1 MDDRSQMTT
10 HGQNTCGD
18 QFFTKVIA
26 ERIVM
31 HDFETSVKLHYD
43 ELTEAEQE
51 MTRYILNNRE
61 LV

>member
-1 MDDRSQMTT
+1 MTT

>member
-1 MDDRSQMTT
+1 
-10 HGQNTCGD
+10 
-18 QFFTKVIA
+18 
-26 ERIVM
+26 M

-61 LV
+61 LVSRLVLSNSAHFSYPLRVPFCDSPKN

>member
-1 MDDRSQMTT
+1 
-10 HGQNTCGD
+10 
-18 QFFTKVIA
+18 
-26 ERIVM
+26 M

-61 LV
+61 LVLKFISGNLDSLR